1 MNNSSRSPLLMKE
14 DYWAIWLGLGLILT
28 AFVFYALGD
37 SLSHYFAVAPPKG
50 YRDWGELGG
59 HFAGHWPWYLALYL
73 ILLTIFSLS
82 IKVMGRD
89 VKNFVLG
96 FTILFVGSLIILT
109 LTANSWARAHELNYA
124 LVALAV
130 GLLIGNL
137 VKLPEWFDD
146 ALRTEYY
153 VKTGIVMLGATL
165 SLTLIYRAGPY
176 AFLQATIVSIV
187 TWSTIFFV
195 GTRLL
200 KIDRRFA
207 AVMGAGGAI
216 CGVSASIA
224 VGGAV
229 KAEKE
234 HIAISIS
241 IVTIAALIMIFLL
254 PFLANVIGLHP
265 AVAGAWI
272 GNSEFADAAGFAA
285 AVAIDESHTVATGEV
300 TGEAVKAFTLVK
312 VIGRDIWIGIW
323 AFLLALV
330 SVILWEREEGGQRPG
345 AGVIW
350 ERFPKFV
357 LGFFVASAFISVI
370 SAINTQ
376 DHYDEAIYPLLI
388 KPIKTLR
395 TWTFCLTFLCI
406 GLTTRFRELTRFGAK
421 PLWAFAIGVLVNVPL
436 GYVLSQYV
444 FGTYWRTQLH

>member
-1 MNNSSRSPLLMKE
+1 MNAASRSPLLIKE

-28 AFVFYALGD
+28 AFVFYAFGA
-37 SLSHYFAVAPPKG
+37 SLTSFFAVSPPKG
-50 YRDWGELGG
+50 YSDWSELEG
-59 HFAGHWPWYLALYL
+59 HFADKWYWYLALYG
-73 ILLTIFSLS
+73 ILLTVFSLS
-82 IKVMGRD
+82 VRVMGHD
-89 VKNFVLG
+89 VKNFIIG
-96 FTILFVGSLIILT
+96 FTILFTVSLAILT
-109 LTANSWARAHELNYA
+109 LTSHSWAQEHELNYA
-124 LVALAV
+124 LVALAL
-130 GLLIGNL
+130 GLIIGNAI
-137 VKLPEWFDD
+137 KLPKWFDD
-146 ALRTEYY
+146 SLRTEYF

-176 AFLQATIVSIV
+176 AFLQATIVSVV
-187 TWSTIFFV
+187 TWSTIFFI
-195 GTRLL
+195 GTKLMG
-200 KIDRRFA
+200 IDRRFA

-234 HIAISIS
+234 HIAITIS
-241 IVTIAALIMIFLL
+241 IVTIAALVMIFLL
-254 PFLANVIGLHP
+254 PFLANLLGLHP

-285 AVAIDESHTVATGEV
+285 AAAIDESAAVATGIDSA
-300 TGEAVKAFTLVK
+300 GAVKAFTLVK

-323 AFLLALV
+323 AFLLALI
-330 SVILWEREEGGQRPG
+330 SVIYWERGENSARPS

-357 LGFFVASAFISVI
+357 LGFFVASAFISI
-370 SAINTQ
+370 LSAVNSQ

-421 PLWAFAIGVLVNVPL
+421 PLWAFTIGVLVNVPL
-436 GYVLSQYV
+436 GYVLSEYV
-444 FGTYWRTQLH
+444 FGTYWRTQIH